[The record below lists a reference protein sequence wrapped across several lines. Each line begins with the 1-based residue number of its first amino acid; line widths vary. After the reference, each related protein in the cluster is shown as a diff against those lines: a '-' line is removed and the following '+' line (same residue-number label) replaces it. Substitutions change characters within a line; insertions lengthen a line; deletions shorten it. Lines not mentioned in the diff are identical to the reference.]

1 MSKFSI
7 VDSHVHL
14 LDTSNLSYPFFSS
27 NPNFN
32 NKYLPS
38 DYSEHIEDINVEKIV
53 FLEFNV
59 SPDQALDEA
68 KWIESLSMED
78 SRIQSVVAYAS
89 LENGEKST
97 ADLEKLSNVNIVKGI
112 RRNIFPENDEFHVRK
127 NFISGVNLLPK
138 YNFSFDICISD
149 FHLPGTIEL
158 VKSCP
163 NVSFILD
170 HIGNPNIIGNEFENW
185 SKNITDLSKL
195 PNIACKL
202 SGVVTNANHKNWNV
216 EDIRPYILH
225 VVESFG
231 FDRILF
237 GSDWPVVTLASSYKR
252 WFDSLNHILGNIS
265 QNEKQKLFVK
275 NAEKFYK
282 M

>member
-14 LDTSNLSYPFFSS
+14 LDTTNLTYPFFSS
-27 NPNFN
+27 NPHFN
-32 NKYLPS
+32 NKYLPA

-53 FLEFNV
+53 FLECNV
-59 SPDQALDEA
+59 LPNQALDEA
-68 KWIESLSMED
+68 KWIESLSMKD
-78 SRIQSVVAYAS
+78 PRIQSVVAYAE

-97 ADLEKLSNVNIVKGI
+97 PDLEKLSALKIVKGI
-112 RRNIFPENDEFHVRK
+112 RRNISPENDEFHISN
-127 NFISGVNLLPK
+127 NFISGINLLPK
-138 YNFSFDICISD
+138 YNFSFDICLSNSQ
-149 FHLPGTIEL
+149 LPGTIEL

-170 HIGNPNIIGNEFENW
+170 HIGNPNILENGFEDW
-185 SKNITDLSKL
+185 SKNITNLSKL

-202 SGVVTNANHKNWNV
+202 SGVVTNADHKNWNV
-216 EDIRPYILH
+216 EDIKPYISH
-225 VVESFG
+225 IIESFG

-237 GSDWPVVTLASSYKR
+237 GSDWPVVTLASSYKK
-252 WFDSLNHILGNIS
+252 WFNALNQILGNIS
-265 QNEKQKLFVK
+265 QNEQQKLFVK

>member
-1 MSKFSI
+1 MSEFSI
-7 VDSHVHL
+7 IDSLVHL
-14 LDTSNLSYPFFSS
+14 LDTSNLTYPFFSS
-27 NPNFN
+27 NPNFS

-53 FLEFNV
+53 FLECNV
-59 SPDQALDEA
+59 PPHQAVDEA
-68 KWIESLSMED
+68 KWIESLSNKD
-78 SRIQSVVAYAS
+78 SRIQSIVAYAS
-89 LENGEKST
+89 LENGSNSI
-97 ADLEKLSNVNIVKGI
+97 LELEQLSDIKIVKGI
-112 RRNIFPENDEFHVRK
+112 RRNIFPESDEFHIRN
-127 NFISGVNLLPK
+127 NFITGVNLLPK
-138 YNFSFDICISD
+138 YNFSFDICISSS
-149 FHLPGTIEL
+149 HLPGTIEL

-170 HIGNPNIIGNEFENW
+170 HIGNPKILENEFEDW
-185 SKNITDLSKL
+185 SKNITNLSKL

-202 SGVVTNANHKNWNV
+202 SGVVTNADHKNWNV
-216 EDIRPYILH
+216 EDIKPYIFH
-225 VVESFG
+225 IVESFG

-252 WFDSLNHILGNIS
+252 WFNSLNQILGDIS
-265 QNEKQKLFVK
+265 RHEKEKLFIK